1 MKNNQNITIVLLTI
15 SAAILSVML
24 VATMTQTSQEAQA
37 AASVKQGD
45 YIMVT
50 GEISA
55 RYDALYAVDVLERR
69 MNVYWVNPDNNRLE
83 ILATADLE
91 RAFR

>member
-1 MKNNQNITIVLLTI
+1 MKNNQNLTIVLLVI
-15 SAAILSVML
+15 SAAILTVML
-24 VATMTQTSQEAQA
+24 VTAMHQTSESAVA

-50 GEISA
+50 GQISP
-55 RYDALYAVDVLERR
+55 RYDALYAVDVLQKQL
-69 MNVYWVNPDNNRLE
+69 NVYWVNPDNNRME
-83 ILATADLE
+83 ILDTADLE